1 MLRFFMSLTGLC
13 SLLSAEQFFIETVEK
28 IEAPRFKV
36 IAKKETTTSPVSY
49 GYRYSSTDLKSS
61 FSGQA
66 YYKMPLQKTRSP
78 STFVTAGAKIHNSSI
93 KIKELK
99 SEDEQRAMAQIG
111 FNKEIS
117 SSQDQRMI
125 RLEIAQPL
133 YDNKNDFLPVI
144 EMTYDWKF

>member
-1 MLRFFMSLTGLC
+1 MLKFLLGLTPITTLVFGDIY
-13 SLLSAEQFFIETVEK
+13 LSETVEK
-28 IEAPRFKV
+28 IQQPRFKV
-36 IAKKETTTSPVSY
+36 IAKKEEGSSSLSY
-49 GYRYSSTDLKSS
+49 GYRHSSTDLKSS

-99 SEDEQRAMAQIG
+99 SEDEQRAMAQLG

-117 SSQDQRMI
+117 SSHDQRLI

-133 YDNKNDFLPVI
+133 YDNKNDFYPVI
-144 EMTYDWKF
+144 EMLYDWKF